1 MNDEQPAIWE
11 GARLQMQISGHEYNI
26 DLSNV
31 QFRLIVQLLGIEFS
45 YNDDQHGTEVAMY
58 DDATL
63 AQFVRMKGN
72 PLRLW
77 RQQHENG

>member
-1 MNDEQPAIWE
+1 MNEQPAIWE
-11 GARLQMQISGHEYNI
+11 GARLQMLISGHEFNI
-26 DLSNV
+26 DLSNI
-31 QFRLIVQLLGIEFS
+31 QFRLIVQLLGIEFE
-45 YNDDQHGTEVAMY
+45 YDKQQHGTEVTMY

-77 RQQHENG
+77 RQQNEDDS